1 MWAGLAGGLLV
12 FTGLWHATEFMMGGR
27 NADTRRLIPVG
38 IVYLIL
44 GILIVTL
51 TGGWI
56 VQLVALIAAGAG
68 AIAAFTMRGGRSEI
82 RGWVIWAF
90 ILIDAAIVAA
100 LAMALLG

>member
-38 IVYLIL
+38 IVYLVL
-44 GILIVTL
+44 GLLIVTM

-56 VQLVALIAAGAG
+56 VHLVALIAAGTG
-68 AIAAFTMRGGRSEI
+68 GIAAFTMRGRSAI

-90 ILIDAAIVAA
+90 SLIDIVIVAA
-100 LAMALLG
+100 LALALLG